1 MDVTDLWCTSLA
13 GFSSTLEQRHLI
25 ANNVAFSHE

>member
-13 GFSSTLEQRHLI
+13 GFSSTLEPQHEI
-25 ANNVAFSHE
+25 SNNVAF